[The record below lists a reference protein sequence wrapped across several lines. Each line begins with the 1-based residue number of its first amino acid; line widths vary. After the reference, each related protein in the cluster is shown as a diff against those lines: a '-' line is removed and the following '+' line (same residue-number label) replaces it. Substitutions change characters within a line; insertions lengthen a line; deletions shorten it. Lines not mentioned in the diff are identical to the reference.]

1 MLIKDLIQ
9 TLQEILDEHDAEYV
23 ETMGEPTIYIDVFAK
38 AQGFDYYQYCGIDSN
53 IEIQRTRDGV
63 NLVLSAFVNPKN
75 RKPT

>member
-9 TLQEILDEHDAEYV
+9 TLQEILDEHDAEYI

-38 AQGFDYYQYCGIDSN
+38 APGYDFYQYCGISN
-53 IEIQRTRDGV
+53 EIEIQRTQDSV

-75 RKPT
+75 RKPA

>member
-9 TLQEILDEHDAEYV
+9 TLQEILDEHDAEYI
-23 ETMGEPTIYIDVFAK
+23 ETMGEPTIHIDVFAK
-38 AQGFDYYQYCGIDSN
+38 VQNFDYYSYCGISSE
-53 IEIQRTRDGV
+53 IEIQRTQDGV